1 MLQSCPDRRLGT
13 LDPNSLNSSVLLQTS
28 DSSPLFEVLAAA
40 HAFLTVLSRQGP
52 KNKDVS

>member
-1 MLQSCPDRRLGT
+1 MLQSCTDHRLGT

-28 DSSPLFEVLAAA
+28 DSSLLFEVLAAA
-40 HAFLTVLSRQGP
+40 HAFLIVLSRQVP